1 MSDGTS
7 NKIKDRVQDP
17 VGVVTDDQRLKDE
30 GRLDQATGQMTK
42 AVDRMID

>member
-7 NKIKDRVQDP
+7 DKINGRVQDP

-30 GRLDQATGQMTK
+30 GRLD
-42 AVDRMID
+42 